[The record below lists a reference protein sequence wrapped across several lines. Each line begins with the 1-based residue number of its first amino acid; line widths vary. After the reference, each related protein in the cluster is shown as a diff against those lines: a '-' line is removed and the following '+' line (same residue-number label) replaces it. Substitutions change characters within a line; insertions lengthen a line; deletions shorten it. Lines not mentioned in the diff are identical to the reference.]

1 MTEIRITVRAEDY
14 QGLIKFM
21 VASCP
26 GIDVQILAKTE
37 KTYLAVLSGE
47 SALLGNLMARSRLG
61 EVFSKN

>member
-1 MTEIRITVRAEDY
+1 MIEIRITVGAKDY
-14 QGLIKFM
+14 QELVKFA

-47 SALLGNLMARSRLG
+47 SIGNLMTRSRLG
-61 EVFSKN
+61 GVFSKN